1 MSLDHVDLV
10 VGSLDRSLPFY
21 QGLLGPLGFDEAF
34 EIEGERGERVVYL
47 GGPDAEFSIG
57 LRERQV
63 DRPHDRYAIGL
74 HHLAVTAPSRE
85 VVDERADWARAN
97 GAEIES
103 EPRDYPYLKGYYAVF
118 LHDPDGIK
126 LEVVTKATVQVTKS
140 AND

>member
-1 MSLDHVDLV
+1 MSLAHIDLV
-10 VGSLDRSLPFY
+10 VGSLERSLPFY
-21 QGLLGPLGFDEAF
+21 RGLLGPLGFDEAS

-47 GGPDAEFSIG
+47 GGRGTEFSIG
-57 LRERQV
+57 LRERQA
-63 DRPHDRYAIGL
+63 DTPLDRYAIGL

-97 GAEIES
+97 GAVMES
-103 EPRDYPYLKGYYAVF
+103 EPREYPYAEGYYAVF

-126 LEVVTKATVQVTKS
+126 LEVVTKATDQLAKP

>member
-1 MSLDHVDLV
+1 MTLAHVDLV

-21 QGLLGPLGFDEAF
+21 RGLLGPLGFDQAF

-47 GGPDAEFSIG
+47 DGQGTEFLIG

-63 DRPHDRYAIGL
+63 DTRHDRYAVGL

-85 VVDERADWARAN
+85 VVDERAEWARAN
-97 GAEIES
+97 GAQIES
-103 EPRDYPYLKGYYAVF
+103 EPREYSYSEGYYAVF

-126 LEVVTKATVQVTKS
+126 LEIVTEQTAQVTKT